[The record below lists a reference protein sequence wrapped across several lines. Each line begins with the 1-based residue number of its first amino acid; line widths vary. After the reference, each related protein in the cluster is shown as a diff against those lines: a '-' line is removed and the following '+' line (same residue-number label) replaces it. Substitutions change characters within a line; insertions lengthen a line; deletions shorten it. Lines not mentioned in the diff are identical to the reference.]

1 MSESIK
7 RFNTIDDFDVNG
19 KTVLIRVDINAPV
32 DPNSGI
38 ILDDTRMKLHAET
51 IKELSMKGAK
61 TVVLAH
67 QSRPGKN
74 DFTTLEQHAT
84 VLSKALG
91 LEVKYV
97 DSLFSS
103 KAREAILAL
112 EPGHILLLENAR
124 FFAEETLK
132 RPAEE
137 HANSIL
143 VKKLSPLI
151 DLFVNDAFAAAH
163 RSQTSLVGFTKTSP
177 SAAGRVMEKELNVMY
192 SALENVQKPCVFV
205 LGGMKADD
213 SIMVTENVLD
223 NGTADHVLVTGLVA
237 NIFLWAAGYDIKSK
251 NKNFIISRGYRDMVD
266 KCEDLIERFG
276 DKIVYPKDVAV
287 DVLGD
292 RADVP
297 IDNIP
302 DASIFDIGRNSLV
315 EYSRII
321 REAKTIFANGPAGV
335 FEDPKF
341 AIGTEDIIN
350 AIASS
355 EGFSII
361 GGGHIAAATVSM
373 GYDDKMDHISSG
385 GGASIN
391 LLAGKKLPVVEA
403 LKDSMNSFNK
413 E

>member
-1 MSESIK
+1 
-7 RFNTIDDFDVNG
+7 
-19 KTVLIRVDINAPV
+19 
-32 DPNSGI
+32 
-38 ILDDTRMKLHAET
+38 
-51 IKELSMKGAK
+51 
-61 TVVLAH
+61 
-67 QSRPGKN
+67 
-74 DFTTLEQHAT
+74 
-84 VLSKALG
+84 
-91 LEVKYV
+91 
-97 DSLFSS
+97 
-103 KAREAILAL
+103 
-112 EPGHILLLENAR
+112 
-124 FFAEETLK
+124 
-132 RPAEE
+132 
-137 HANSIL
+137 
-143 VKKLSPLI
+143 
-151 DLFVNDAFAAAH
+151 
-163 RSQTSLVGFTKTSP
+163 
-177 SAAGRVMEKELNVMY
+177 
-192 SALENVQKPCVFV
+192 
-205 LGGMKADD
+205 
-213 SIMVTENVLD
+213 
-223 NGTADHVLVTGLVA
+223 
-237 NIFLWAAGYDIKSK
+237 
-251 NKNFIISRGYRDMVD
+251 MVD

-315 EYSRII
+315 EYSKLI

-373 GYDDKMDHISSG
+373 GYGDKMDHISSG

-403 LKDSMNSFNK
+403 LTESMELFNK